1 MTSYWRTLRKASPTA
16 RLYLVRAVLAAP
28 RSGDA

>member
-16 RLYLVRAVLAAP
+16 RLYLVCAVAGRTPL
-28 RSGDA
+28 R